1 VITRHAT
8 PNIPLLVADLLLL
21 LTISAVTAAAQTP
34 RSSEQQTDAQP
45 TVVMQSPMATAPSIR
60 ADDLQCTGFIEY
72 APDRN
77 PRQIVGGEEEQEQNI
92 YAEGDVV
99 YVNAGQQQGVTVGQ
113 EYHVVRPRGRFT
125 SKFSKKDGNLGV
137 YTQELGRLR
146 VTEVKDRVSVAVISR
161 ACDNILL
168 GDLLRP
174 VMQRVSPVRRD
185 AGRLNRFADPSGKQT
200 GRIVLA
206 RDGRE
211 MLSRSQIVFIDLGYE
226 DNLKT
231 GQYLT
236 IYRPVG
242 TPNVAQFRDAE
253 ISSNASSGFGSDR
266 FRGGK
271 FSNKAQRVQDETGF
285 SMINPPINTPTI
297 KRRRPTPPRKIVG
310 EMVVLDV
317 QSRTATAVITLVAQE
332 IHTGDFVEVQ

>member
-1 VITRHAT
+1 MITRHAT
-8 PNIPLLVADLLLL
+8 PNIPMLVAGLLLP
-21 LTISAVTAAAQTP
+21 LTISAVTAAAQTLTP
-34 RSSEQQTDAQP
+34 SGQQTDAQS
-45 TVVMQSPMATAPSIR
+45 TVMMQSPMATAPGIR

-92 YAEGDVV
+92 YAEGDIV
-99 YVNAGQQQGVTVGQ
+99 YINAGLQQEVTVGQ
-113 EYHVVRPRGRFT
+113 EYHIVRPRGRFT

-146 VTEVKDRVSVAVISR
+146 VTEVKDRVSVAVIR
-161 ACDNILL
+161 RVCDNILL

-174 VMQRVSPVRRD
+174 VMERVSPVRR
-185 AGRLNRFADPSGKQT
+185 AGLLNRFADPSGKQT

-211 MLSRSQIVFIDLGYE
+211 ILSRSQIVFIDLGYE

-242 TPNVAQFRDAE
+242 TPNVAQFSDAE
-253 ISSNASSGFGSDR
+253 ISINASSGFGSDR

-285 SMINPPINTPTI
+285 SVINPPTNSPTI
-297 KRRRPTPPRKIVG
+297 KGRRPTPPRKIVG
-310 EMVVLDV
+310 EMIVLDV
-317 QSRTATAVITLVAQE
+317 QSRTATAIITLVAQE
-332 IHTGDFVEVQ
+332 IHPGDFVEVQ